1 MHPSFLCRVEP
12 KMHKQSA
19 CIDFCIRAGS
29 NKSAQVFRLRSD
41 NNMLAYGENG
51 FFQTE
56 KDGPAEPYGPV
67 MVHNFLL
74 DFSPRE
80 VFEELK
86 TFFRSNYQVSD
97 AEFDEI
103 FKELD
108 ALHGDVNQHFKHI
121 DRLVMYTSMR
131 YIIRDFCQI
140 RQRSLR
146 KKLTVQASLKQV
158 SVFHFL
164 MNFQHV
170 RIQQ

>member
-1 MHPSFLCRVEP
+1 
-12 KMHKQSA
+12 MHKQSA

-108 ALHGDVNQHFKHI
+108 ALHGDVNHPHDLSRCSSALSRCSSVVNRCQLSI
-121 DRLVMYTSMR
+121 E
-131 YIIRDFCQI
+131 FCSI
-140 RQRSLR
+140 L
-146 KKLTVQASLKQV
+146 
-158 SVFHFL
+158 
-164 MNFQHV
+164 
-170 RIQQ
+170 